1 MTTTTV
7 HIRGMKCQHCAAAT
21 QKALE
26 ALGAIEVQI
35 DVVKGEAR
43 YKGSIDGEAL
53 RQAIAAKGFEV
64 VDLR

>member
-1 MTTTTV
+1 MTTTTI
-7 HIRGMKCQHCAAAT
+7 HISGMKCRHCAATT

-43 YKGSIDGEAL
+43 YKGSIDGEAV
-53 RQAIAAKGFEV
+53 RQAIAAKGFTV
-64 VDLR
+64 VD